1 MFNNE
6 KMKPNIQKILSL
18 LRVSVRPDGLEVSD
32 QVLRFAYF
40 YRGAWQLTAIRLAPG
55 IMEKGVIKDAA
66 AFAAA
71 LHELK
76 SKLPP
81 AKREKRILNV
91 FVAMSSVNMY
101 SQVFTLPFMEGG
113 DLDKAIELNVQMIS
127 PVDISHA
134 YFGWQLL
141 SRDETTLRSEIAAAF
156 ADKAI
161 VDAMTQALYT
171 AGFVTVGV
179 ESRALPLVR
188 ALREKGGGVDKKQ
201 SYLLVDVDSA
211 GVDFL
216 IVRNGA
222 LYFEY
227 ATPWA
232 DIADEKGQIA
242 VAKFEEALSSSMR
255 QVLNF
260 YSQHWLEP
268 LAGVILSAVAFGN
281 EAVTAIQ
288 TSSALPIIPFALAA
302 TEQQIPSEWMVA
314 FGCGLRGFHAGLD
327 RKEINL
333 SGSGAMDAFNEERMT
348 DFLGL
353 WRVIVPVVLGCL
365 VVIFVL
371 VDNFLVMTKAN
382 VESSAGFTQKQG
394 SGFAEI
400 TALTASSTEFN
411 QSVALVA
418 NAEAQMSHNYLMI
431 ADINTIA
438 AANDITISSVSFQS
452 TSAPILVVGSAP
464 SETQIAAFQN
474 AIQKNPH
481 FGTVTLPLLNIQAN
495 GGAYTFS
502 MSFPLSSTG
511 Y

>member
-1 MFNNE
+1 
-6 KMKPNIQKILSL
+6 MKPYLQKILSL
-18 LRVSVRPDGLEVSD
+18 LRVSVHPDGLEVSD

-40 YRGAWQLTAIRLAPG
+40 YRNAWQMEAIRLTPG
-55 IMEKGVIKDAA
+55 IMEKGIIKDAP

-81 AKREKRILNV
+81 AKGKKRILNV

-113 DLDKAIELNVQMIS
+113 DLDKAIALNIQMIS

-141 SRDETTLRSEIAAAF
+141 DHNEVTLRSEIAAAF

-161 VDAMTQALYT
+161 VDAMTQALYA

-179 ESRALPLVR
+179 ESRALALIR
-188 ALREKGGGVDKKQ
+188 ALREKGAGVDKKQ
-201 SYLLVDVDSA
+201 SYLLVDIDSA
-211 GVDFL
+211 GIDFL

-260 YSQHWLEP
+260 YSQHWPEP
-268 LAGVILSAVAFGN
+268 LAGVILSAVAFGD
-281 EAVTAIQ
+281 EAVRAIQ
-288 TSSALPIIPFALAA
+288 ASSALPVIPFTLAA
-302 TEQQIPSEWMVA
+302 AEQQIPSEWLVA
-314 FGCGLRGFHAGLD
+314 FGCGLRGLHADLIKD
-327 RKEINL
+327 KEINL
-333 SGSGAMDAFNEERMT
+333 SGDGAMDAFNEERMV
-348 DFLGL
+348 DFLVL

-365 VVIFVL
+365 VIVFFL
-371 VDNFLVMTKAN
+371 SDNFLATTKAKI
-382 VESSAGFTQKQG
+382 ESSAGFAQQG
-394 SGFAEI
+394 SELAEI
-400 TALTASSTEFN
+400 AALAASSTAFN
-411 QSVALVA
+411 QSVLLVA
-418 NAEAQMSHNYLMI
+418 NAEAQASHNYLMV
-431 ADINTIA
+431 ADINGIA
-438 AANDITISSVSFQS
+438 MANSVTISNISFQS
-452 TSAPILVVGSAP
+452 TSTPILVDGSAS
-464 SETQIAAFQN
+464 SEAQIAAFRD
-474 AIQKNPH
+474 AIQGDPH
-481 FGTVTLPLLNIQAN
+481 FGTVNLPPSNIQAS
-495 GGAYTFS
+495 GAAYTFS
-502 MSFPLSSTG
+502 MTFPLSSAG
-511 Y
+511 F

>member
-1 MFNNE
+1 
-6 KMKPNIQKILSL
+6 MKPNIQKILSL
-18 LRVSVRPDGLEVSD
+18 LRVSVHPDGLEVSD

-40 YRGAWQLTAIRLAPG
+40 YRDVWQMEAIRLAPG
-55 IMEKGVIKDAA
+55 ILEKGVIKDAS
-66 AFAAA
+66 AFAVA
-71 LHELK
+71 LRELR

-81 AKREKRILNV
+81 AKRKERILNV
-91 FVAMSSVNMY
+91 FIAMSSVNMY

-141 SRDETTLRSEIAAAF
+141 SRNETTLRSEIAAAF

-179 ESRALPLVR
+179 ESRALALVR
-188 ALREKGGGVDKKQ
+188 ALREKGAGVDKKQ

-227 ATPWA
+227 ATPWT

-242 VAKFEEALSSSMR
+242 VTKFEEALSSSMR

-260 YSQHWLEP
+260 YSQHWPEP
-268 LAGVILSAVAFGN
+268 LAGVILSAVAFGD
-281 EAVTAIQ
+281 EAVRAIQ
-288 TSSALPIIPFALAA
+288 ASSALPVIPFALAA

-314 FGCGLRGFHAGLD
+314 FGCGLRGLHADLKD
-327 RKEINL
+327 KEINL
-333 SGSGAMDAFNEERMT
+333 SGDGAMDAFYEERMI
-348 DFLGL
+348 DFLVL

-365 VVIFVL
+365 IAIFVIA
-371 VDNFLVMTKAN
+371 DNFLGVTKAN
-382 VESSAGFTQKQG
+382 IESSAGFTQQG
-394 SGFAEI
+394 GGLAEI
-400 TALTASSTEFN
+400 APLLASSTAFN
-411 QSVALVA
+411 QSVTLVA
-418 NAEAQMSHNYLMI
+418 NAETQTNHNYLMI
-431 ADINTIA
+431 TDINAIA
-438 AANDITISSVSFQS
+438 TANDITISSISFQS
-452 TSAPILVVGSAP
+452 ASTPILVAGSAP
-464 SETQIAAFQN
+464 SETQIAAFRD
-474 AIQKNPH
+474 AIQNDPH
-481 FGTVTLPLLNIQAN
+481 FGTVNLPLLNIQAN

-502 MSFPLSSTG
+502 MAFPLSSTA